1 MGKNCFKTLF
11 VKAFQI
17 FFFLENDQCCWFL
30 SSQFLSLLALFVRNS
45 LDLVSKLSFSFFVK

>member
-45 LDLVSKLSFSFFVK
+45 LDLVSKLSFSFL